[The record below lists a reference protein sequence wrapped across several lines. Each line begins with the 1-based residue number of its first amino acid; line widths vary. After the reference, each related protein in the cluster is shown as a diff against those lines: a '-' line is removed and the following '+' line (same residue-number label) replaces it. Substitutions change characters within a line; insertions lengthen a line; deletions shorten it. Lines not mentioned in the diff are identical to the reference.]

1 MGGEAEEWR
10 NTSTKSW
17 MGTECS
23 CQHPLLLPWWDGR
36 GAPPAPGEPVLCG
49 GNAGMLY
56 FQNDP
61 FWTAGSL
68 SRSDYLEAANQSVC
82 KLADMLEVIKDNTSL
97 ILNFQDLPPDHPYY
111 TSYINITLKTILA
124 SGIQQQAVSSVRLIV
139 FPKLNIPMVSLC
151 S

>member
-1 MGGEAEEWR
+1 MGIEY
-10 NTSTKSW
+10 
-17 MGTECS
+17 S
-23 CQHPLLLPWWDGR
+23 CQHTLLLPWWDGKR
-36 GAPPAPGEPVLCG
+36 APPAPREPVLHG
-49 GNAGMLY
+49 DDAGIFY

-124 SGIQQQAVSSVRLIV
+124 SGIQQQAVSFMGLVV
-139 FPKLNIPMVSLC
+139 FPKLNILLGFLC